1 MRAMP
6 AFSFL
11 GKVATDSGKDG
22 AMMVNNIE
30 VTGEQHPSG
39 GPGEFHLGRS
49 EELLAQLIKSHQG
62 AVQLIYLDPP
72 FGTGDLFRMQI
83 GRANIERPAYSD
95 VLTGE
100 KYLQFMKPI
109 LTGCRDL
116 LNATGSLYLHVDYR
130 MAAPLKLMLDE
141 IFGEKNFMNEII
153 WMYRSG
159 GRSTRHFS
167 RKHDTI
173 LFYRKSRN
181 SYFNIEEAGI
191 PRGPERRNH
200 MKRSIDE
207 KGRVTY
213 SIRSGGKLYQYH
225 EDTLVYPSDVWT
237 DIEHLHQ
244 RDPERN
250 GYATQKPEALL
261 KRILAVSSR
270 PGDLVAD
277 LFSGSGTTAAVAAQ
291 MHRRFLVCDSSPF
304 ALYALRKRLTSLYNP
319 VNLLEP
325 AQPLDV
331 FFPASAPQATV
342 AASCTARE
350 DGLICMVDEYEETN
364 SSPLVYC
371 ALGQVINGIFHPAA
385 STYTPTLPLTLSMH
399 GGFGLPVLQTVD
411 AEGRQ
416 GFWSL
421 DI

>member
-1 MRAMP
+1 MAN
-6 AFSFL
+6 
-11 GKVATDSGKDG
+11 V
-22 AMMVNNIE
+22 E
-30 VTGEQHPSG
+30 VTGELHPSG
-39 GPGEFHLGRS
+39 GPGSFYLGRS
-49 EELLAQLIKSHQG
+49 EELLEQLLKRHAN

-83 GRANIERPAYSD
+83 GKASIERPAYSD

-100 KYLQFMKPI
+100 KYLDFLHPI
-109 LTGCRDL
+109 LTGCREL

-130 MAAPLKLMLDE
+130 MAAPLKLMLDG

-181 SYFNIEEAGI
+181 CYFDIEAAGV

-200 MKRSIDE
+200 MRRSIDE

-213 SIRSGGKLYQYH
+213 SIRSGGKLYHYY
-225 EDTLVYPSDVWT
+225 EDSLVYPSDVWT

-261 KRILAVSSR
+261 KRIISVSSR

-291 MHRRFLVCDSSPF
+291 MRRRFLACDSSPF
-304 ALYALRKRLTSLYNP
+304 ALYALRRRMSSLFNP
-319 VNLLEP
+319 INLLEA
-325 AQPLDV
+325 AQPFEL
-331 FFPASAPQATV
+331 FFPASAPRAAITAAHTTSGDSIACTV
-342 AASCTARE
+342 QK
-350 DGLICMVDEYEETN
+350 YEADN
-364 SSPLVYC
+364 ASPLVYC
-371 ALGQVINGIFHPAA
+371 ALGQVTNGIFHPAA
-385 STYTPTLPLTLSMH
+385 STYTPTLPLTLSMPAA
-399 GGFGLPVLQTVD
+399 FGLPVLQTVD

-416 GFWSL
+416 EFWML
-421 DI
+421 NE

>member
-1 MRAMP
+1 MAV
-6 AFSFL
+6 SI
-11 GKVATDSGKDG
+11 D
-22 AMMVNNIE
+22 
-30 VTGEQHPSG
+30 VTGELYPSG
-39 GPGEFHLGRS
+39 GPGTFYLGRS
-49 EELLAQLIKSHQG
+49 EELLSDLLNRHAN

-83 GRANIERPAYSD
+83 GRAGIERPAYSD

-100 KYLQFMKPI
+100 EYLKFLRPI
-109 LTGCRDL
+109 LEGCRDL
-116 LNATGSLYLHVDYR
+116 LSPTGSLYLHVDYR
-130 MAAPLKLMLDE
+130 MAAPLKLMLDG

-173 LFYRKSRN
+173 LFYRKSSRC
-181 SYFNIEEAGI
+181 YFDIEGAGI

-213 SIRSGGKLYQYH
+213 SIRSGGKLYHYH
-225 EDTLVYPSDVWT
+225 EDSLVYPSDVWT

-261 KRILAVSSR
+261 RRILSVSSR

-277 LFSGSGTTAAVAAQ
+277 LFSGSGTTAAAAAQ
-291 MHRRFLVCDSSPF
+291 MGRRFLASDSSPF
-304 ALYALRKRLTSLYNP
+304 ALYALRRRMASLFNP
-319 VNLLEP
+319 VSLLETAEP
-325 AQPLDV
+325 FTL
-331 FFPASAPQATV
+331 FFPASAPPAAVDAACTQSKDSVTCTV
-342 AASCTARE
+342 QK
-350 DGLICMVDEYEETN
+350 YEADKA
-364 SSPLVYC
+364 SPLVYC
-371 ALGQVINGIFHPAA
+371 ALGRVKDGIFRPAA
-385 STYTPTLPLTLSMH
+385 STHTPALPLTLCMPAAS
-399 GGFGLPVLQTVD
+399 GAPVLQTVD

-416 GFWSL
+416 GFWVP
-421 DI
+421 DK

>member
-1 MRAMP
+1 MASRI
-6 AFSFL
+6 
-11 GKVATDSGKDG
+11 D
-22 AMMVNNIE
+22 
-30 VTGEQHPSG
+30 VTGELHPSG
-39 GPGEFHLGRS
+39 GPGAFYMGRS
-49 EELLAQLIKSHQG
+49 EDLMHQLLKRYANH
-62 AVQLIYLDPP
+62 VQLIYLDPP

-83 GRANIERPAYSD
+83 GRTSIQRPAYSD
-95 VLTGE
+95 VLTGDA
-100 KYLQFMKPI
+100 YLSFLRPI
-109 LTGCRDL
+109 LTGCREL
-116 LNATGSLYLHVDYR
+116 LNKTGSLYLHVDYR

-173 LFYRKSRN
+173 LFYRKSREC
-181 SYFNIEEAGI
+181 YFNIEGAGV

-207 KGRVTY
+207 TGRVTY
-213 SIRSGGKLYQYH
+213 SIRSGGKLYHYH
-225 EDTLVYPSDVWT
+225 EESLVYPSDVWT

-261 KRILAVSSR
+261 RRILSVSSR
-270 PGDLVAD
+270 PGDIVAD

-291 MHRRFLVCDSSPF
+291 MHRQFVVCDSSPF
-304 ALYALRKRLTSLYNP
+304 ALYALRKRLTSLFNP

-325 AQPLDV
+325 AQPLELS
-331 FFPASAPQATV
+331 FPAAAPQA
-342 AASCTARE
+342 AISA
-350 DGLICMVDEYEETN
+350 EYAGRGEHSACIVHRYE
-364 SSPLVYC
+364 SSGASPLVYC
-371 ALGQVINGIFHPAA
+371 ALGNVAEGIFHPAA
-385 STYTPTLPLTLSMH
+385 STYTPSLPVTLTMPSSMT
-399 GGFGLPVLQTVD
+399 PVLQTVD

-416 GFWSL
+416 SFFSL
-421 DI
+421 TE

>member
-1 MRAMP
+1 MAN
-6 AFSFL
+6 
-11 GKVATDSGKDG
+11 V
-22 AMMVNNIE
+22 E
-30 VTGEQHPSG
+30 VTGELHSSG
-39 GPGEFHLGRS
+39 GPGTFYLGRS
-49 EELLAQLIKSHQG
+49 EELLARLLKHHAN

-100 KYLQFMKPI
+100 KYLDFLRPMLI
-109 LTGCRDL
+109 GCREL

-130 MAAPLKLMLDE
+130 MAAPLKLMLDG

-181 SYFNIEEAGI
+181 CYFDIEAAGI

-213 SIRSGGKLYQYH
+213 SIRSGGKLYHYH

-261 KRILAVSSR
+261 KRIVSVSSR

-304 ALYALRKRLTSLYNP
+304 ALYALRKRLTSLFNP
-319 VNLLEP
+319 VSLLEA
-325 AQPLDV
+325 AQPLEL
-331 FFPASAPQATV
+331 FFPASTPNATV
-342 AASCTARE
+342 AASYTERADSHSCAVQKYE
-350 DGLICMVDEYEETN
+350 ADG

-371 ALGQVINGIFHPAA
+371 ALGQVTNGIFHPSA
-385 STYTPTLPLTLSMH
+385 STYTPILPLTLSTPAS
-399 GGFGLPVLQTVD
+399 FGRPVLQTVD

-416 GFWSL
+416 GFWAPEKTL
-421 DI
+421 L

>member
-1 MRAMP
+1 MAN
-6 AFSFL
+6 S
-11 GKVATDSGKDG
+11 
-22 AMMVNNIE
+22 IE
-30 VTGEQHPSG
+30 VTGERHPSG
-39 GPGEFHLGRS
+39 GPGVFYLGRS
-49 EELLAQLIKSHQG
+49 EELLGQLLKSHAN

-72 FGTGDLFRMQI
+72 FGTGDLFRMKI
-83 GRANIERPAYSD
+83 GRTNIERPAYSD
-95 VLTGE
+95 VLTGDAYF
-100 KYLQFMKPI
+100 KFLRPI
-109 LTGCRDL
+109 LAGCKEL
-116 LNATGSLYLHVDYR
+116 LHATGSLYLHVDYR

-181 SYFNIEEAGI
+181 CYFDIEAAGI

-213 SIRSGGKLYQYH
+213 SIRSGGKLYHYH
-225 EDTLVYPSDVWT
+225 EDSLVYPSDVWT

-261 KRILAVSSR
+261 KRILSVSSR

-304 ALYALRKRLTSLYNP
+304 ALYALRKRLTTLFNP
-319 VNLLEP
+319 VNLLES
-325 AQPLDV
+325 AQPLQL
-331 FFPASAPQATV
+331 FFPSSVSQGNVTAACTV
-342 AASCTARE
+342 RE
-350 DGLICMVDEYEETN
+350 DGVTCLVDAYEADGAST
-364 SSPLVYC
+364 LVYC
-371 ALGQVINGIFHPAA
+371 ALGQVKDGIFYPAA
-385 STYTPTLPLTLSMH
+385 STYTPTLPLTLSAH
-399 GGFGLPVLQTVD
+399 ENIHAPVLQTVD
-411 AEGRQ
+411 TLGRQ
-416 GFWSL
+416 GFWAWN
-421 DI
+421 D

>member
-1 MRAMP
+1 MAN
-6 AFSFL
+6 S
-11 GKVATDSGKDG
+11 
-22 AMMVNNIE
+22 IE
-30 VTGEQHPSG
+30 VTGELHPSG
-39 GPGEFHLGRS
+39 GPGAFYLGRS
-49 EELLAQLIKSHQG
+49 EELLARLMKRHAN

-83 GRANIERPAYSD
+83 GRASIERPAYSD
-95 VLTGE
+95 VLTGDQ
-100 KYLQFMKPI
+100 YLQFLLPI
-109 LTGCRDL
+109 LTGCREL

-130 MAAPLKLMLDE
+130 MAAPLKLMLDG

-181 SYFNIEEAGI
+181 CYFNIEAAGI

-213 SIRSGGKLYQYH
+213 SIRSGGKLYHYH
-225 EDTLVYPSDVWT
+225 EDSLVYPSDVWT

-261 KRILAVSSR
+261 KRILSVSSR

-304 ALYALRKRLTSLYNP
+304 ALYALRKRLTSLFNP
-319 VNLLEP
+319 VNLLEE
-325 AQPLDV
+325 AQSLELS
-331 FFPASAPQATV
+331 FPTSAPRV
-342 AASCTARE
+342 SIAASYTAHE
-350 DGLICMVDEYEETN
+350 DSITCVIDKYGADGA
-364 SSPLVYC
+364 SPLVYC
-371 ALGQVINGIFHPAA
+371 ALGQVVNGIFHPVA
-385 STYTPTLPLTLSMH
+385 STYTPTLPLTLSAH
-399 GGFGLPVLQTVD
+399 GAFKSPVLQTVD

-416 GFWSL
+416 GFWT
-421 DI
+421 